1 MKRREFIAGLGG
13 AAAWPLMARGQ
24 QSALPVI
31 GYLGSSSPA
40 ERSTVEGF
48 GRGLKEI
55 GYVEG
60 RNVVIEYRWAEGQY
74 DRLPALAAD
83 LVSRQVAIILAGG
96 PPAAEAAKKAT
107 STISRSIAGPDPVKQ
122 GLVASFNRPGGNATG
137 EFYFERAR
145 RKTT

>member
-60 RNVVIEYRWAEGQY
+60 RNVVIEYRCGGRTVQ
-74 DRLPALAAD
+74 
-83 LVSRQVAIILAGG
+83 SSAGARG
-96 PPAAEAAKKAT
+96 
-107 STISRSIAGPDPVKQ
+107 
-122 GLVASFNRPGGNATG
+122 RPS
-137 EFYFERAR
+137 
-145 RKTT
+145 